1 MRNEQI
7 VSILLIHH
15 RLPWPLNSGMD
26 KLRFNL
32 LVTLSKRYK
41 ITLAVP
47 IYENTKPEWIE
58 KVRPYVED
66 LVTVS
71 VLSNENRIR
80 RNKLLFLLSLTRLL
94 FFRIPGY
101 ASENYYDSFKNR
113 LVTLINEKQFA
124 FVQILSDFSAC
135 YIPYLPQETYR
146 IIGPMDDT
154 IELYYQSYQNATKK
168 SEILVYWFIFRAVKK
183 YFSMICKQSDLLLF
197 HSIED
202 LKRVKSVL
210 DFDFNAGVLPVT
222 TDIVEKAEK
231 PTDDP
236 ESNSIVFVGGF
247 GAHFNQDAAIHLVND
262 ILPIIRKKVPYVTL
276 YLVGNNP
283 PPFIIALGANKNIII
298 TGEVP
303 DVRPFVRKAA
313 VYVSSVRIGTGIKTK
328 IIEALSMSKA
338 LVVSSA
344 SIQGLWET
352 DDSICVR
359 DDNNDFADQ
368 VVAFLQNSDLRRKH
382 EEGSAELYNR
392 AYALAKASSLTL
404 ACYLEFEKKIPFFN

>member
-1 MRNEQI
+1 MSNNET

-26 KLRFNL
+26 KVRFNL

-41 ITLAVP
+41 VTLAVP

-66 LVTVS
+66 LVTVP
-71 VLSNENRIR
+71 VVSNENRIK
-80 RNKLLFLLSLTRLL
+80 RNKLLYLLSLTRLL

-101 ASENYYDSFKNR
+101 ASDNYYEAFKNR

-146 IIGPMDDT
+146 ITGPMDDT
-154 IELYYQSYQNATKK
+154 IELTSRSYQIETKK
-168 SEILVYWFIFRAVKK
+168 MSKLGLKFLYVAMKK
-183 YFSMICKQSDLLLF
+183 YFSMICKRSDLVLF
-197 HSIED
+197 HSNED
-202 LKRVKSVL
+202 LNRVKLVL
-210 DFDFNAGVLPVT
+210 GFDFNAGILPAVT
-222 TDIVEKAEK
+222 ERAKKAEE
-231 PTDDP
+231 PIDDIEP
-236 ESNSIVFVGGF
+236 NSIVFVGGF
-247 GAHFNQDAAIHLVND
+247 GTNFNQDAVMHLVSD
-262 ILPIIRKKVPYVTL
+262 ILPIIRKKVPDVTL

-283 PPFIIALGANKNIII
+283 PPFIIALGTNKNIII

-344 SIQGLWET
+344 SMQGLWET
-352 DDSICVR
+352 DDSICVS
-359 DDNNDFADQ
+359 DNNNDFAEQ

-382 EEGSAELYNR
+382 EEGSAALYNR
-392 AYALAKASSLTL
+392 AYALSKAESLTL